1 MSELDGIP
9 RGAQR
14 AAEGKIVGT
23 VPPEGMYRTSPQ
35 QIDDRYQVQGMAMR
49 IFAFEYMSG
58 GGLAGQP
65 MIAGLAEEGEMI
77 LRALVDDLT
86 RVPGVEVIITRDARL
101 GDPGLEA
108 ITHMV
113 WSSGDLARCWAR
125 CVQEV
130 EWVWPIAPETDGILE
145 SLSGAV
151 LDAGR
156 GLLNSSPEAV
166 RVAAS
171 KVDTAS
177 CLKAGGLAVIETW
190 RADALPLLD
199 GGGWVLKP
207 EYGMGCQETRLF
219 RDSATLAAA
228 IADKDKDGGTWA
240 VQPFTPGE
248 AASLSLLV
256 ADGKVALLGCNRQ
269 RVALADD
276 GFVLLG
282 CVVNALDGD
291 RNLYE
296 EIARGVVAAMPG
308 LWGYVG
314 VDLMITDEGPMILEV
329 NPRLTTSYVGLSRS
343 LEANVAHMVLT
354 LAGHTAPPVR
364 ASFPGRRVEVELETY
379 RVA

>member
-1 MSELDGIP
+1 
-9 RGAQR
+9 
-14 AAEGKIVGT
+14 
-23 VPPEGMYRTSPQ
+23 
-35 QIDDRYQVQGMAMR
+35 MR

-65 MIAGLAEEGEMI
+65 MIAGLAEEGDMM
-77 LRALVDDLT
+77 LRALVHDLM
-86 RVPGVEVIITRDARL
+86 RVPGVEVSIARDARL
-101 GDPGLEA
+101 GDPGLPVT
-108 ITHMV
+108 THMV
-113 WSSGDLARCWAR
+113 WSTADLTRCWAR
-125 CVQEV
+125 CLKDA

-151 LDAGR
+151 LDAGC
-156 GLLNSSPEAV
+156 GLLNSRPEAV

-177 CLKAGGLAVIETW
+177 CLKAKGLSVIETW

-207 EYGMGCQETRLF
+207 ERGVGCQEARLF
-219 RDSATLAAA
+219 RDGATLAAA
-228 IADKDKDGGTWA
+228 IADKGENAGAWA

-256 ADGKVALLGCNRQ
+256 GDGEVLLLGCNRQ

-291 RNLYE
+291 RGPYE
-296 EIARGVVAAMPG
+296 AMARGVVAAIPG

-314 VDLMITDEGPMILEV
+314 VDLMITDKGPMILEV

-343 LEANVAHMVLT
+343 LEANVAQMVLS
-354 LAGHTAPPVR
+354 LAGHTAPAVR
-364 ASFPGRRVEVELETY
+364 ARLPGHRVEVDLETC